1 MKVKKQKPQKMPFVV
16 RGKTLHICTT
26 FEGRRVR
33 FSTGLKNNAQNRAFI
48 LRECE
53 NLIKE
58 YFSPKIAGKDSLE
71 NYAKKFLDSAKTL
84 KKSSQNTYQTSINV
98 LKRYFNFRKNLASFS
113 TEDVERFYAKLNAE
127 GLSANRAKRLKAIA
141 NAIFERGFCEGKIP
155 KNPFASLLKK
165 RLSNLRD
172 KKECEPFSLDEIKDI
187 LSACDELE
195 KSDKRFFWFKP
206 ACVLAFFSGL
216 RSGELLAL
224 RWENIDFFTGKIYV
238 KSTINRFGITL
249 PKTKSSL
256 REVDLLP
263 VVAKELGN
271 FARAKFGTNEPK
283 GFLFV
288 DFANKP
294 FINTAGEFGELW
306 RSTLSYAGLSLRRF
320 YNTRH
325 TFASVMIS
333 KGENIMWVSKMLG
346 HKNANITLN
355 TYARFIDDGAERAK
369 FLRDFSA

>member
-1 MKVKKQKPQKMPFVV
+1 MKVEHQKTQKMPFVV

-53 NLIKE
+53 NIIKE
-58 YFSPKIAGKDSLE
+58 YFIPKTAGKDSLE

-98 LKRYFNFRKNLASFS
+98 LKRYFDFRKNLASFS

-141 NAIFERGFCEGKIP
+141 NAIFERAFCEGKIP

-224 RWENIDFFTGKIYV
+224 RWENIDFFSAKIYV

>member
-1 MKVKKQKPQKMPFVV
+1 MKVEHQKTQKMPFVV

-48 LRECE
+48 LCECE
-53 NLIKE
+53 NIIKE
-58 YFSPKIAGKDSLE
+58 YFAPKIAGKDSLE

-98 LKRYFNFRKNLASFS
+98 LKRYFDFRKNLASFS

-141 NAIFERGFCEGKIP
+141 NAIFERAFCEGKIP

-172 KKECEPFSLDEIKDI
+172 KKECEPFSLSEIKDI

-224 RWENIDFFTGKIYV
+224 RWENIDFFSGKIYV

-271 FARAKFGTNEPK
+271 FARAKFGTDEPK